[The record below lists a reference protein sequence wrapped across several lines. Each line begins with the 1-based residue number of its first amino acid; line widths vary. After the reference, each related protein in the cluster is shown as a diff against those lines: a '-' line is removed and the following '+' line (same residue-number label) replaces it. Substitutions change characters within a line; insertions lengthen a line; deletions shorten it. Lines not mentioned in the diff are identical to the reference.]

1 MLSEKLNIDVQ
12 IHQEEVKKPN
22 HSSIVLLPLKY
33 NSGIVHQ
40 LELRVTYSGLELTP
54 KQIDSASQIIFREWQ
69 SIFPL
74 YGIQRAFADMIGSN
88 ETIIYITF
96 DATNIFSNTQLRNIK
111 RTITELLEVE
121 LNQVYNQ
128 IKEKQA
134 KKIAS
139 VSHDTYD
146 FSDKFNQLKQENN
159 ELQMMLQNDIFGDQS
174 QSNRV
179 NDLRKE
185 LTRQQDS
192 LSNFSGAKH
201 NNEEINGLYNQVQ
214 ETLEHTSQKLNQTQ
228 QDLMDKQRE
237 IQRLQSLVME
247 NERYINGLQ
256 SDYDKLAESSY
267 FQLQHTLEENDVL
280 KHDLDV
286 YKQNELS
293 DQQEVQRIKS
303 ELGQLLLETENSQE
317 ELRQRL
323 QRTQYENQ
331 ELRTVIQEN
340 QQFEEKIHQELL
352 ETTKELSSVKDAL
365 QQLELEKGML
375 NQEWTTRY
383 NNLSM
388 EKENLALSYKA
399 SLEVE
404 AARNTELIDLKSQ
417 LIELEQRLQKNDLDK
432 KQIETNWQ
440 SRLLAEEREKERLVQ
455 QITNDKEQFLN
466 NKEQEIKRLSDRLA
480 QQNQLVDKLMSNQS
494 DSQSVWQENT
504 EALETNYQ
512 ASLKRISELE
522 LEVLSLTEK
531 NKLLLAQLAEKEP
544 MTDLDITASL
554 VPVTEVVAPV
564 EDIIVSVEEPKE
576 DEKVETV
583 SEDTYYDDEESDYDY
598 DDSDYDYDYD
608 YDYHEVDDLV
618 NYNPDSIEE
627 DIDELLDNKDEE
639 GKSKIAKK
647 DYEVYELYLDH
658 LPELLEQGKAEE
670 FYKYVEP
677 KMKKFKKFK
686 RDFEDD
692 VKSPTLFSRKYKM
705 ETGLANQMKAYVLMS
720 RHLSVLLDVE
730 ISDDEYYD
738 YDYGYDYDYDYDYE
752 YDED

>member
-1 MLSEKLNIDVQ
+1 M
-12 IHQEEVKKPN
+12 
-22 HSSIVLLPLKY
+22 
-33 NSGIVHQ
+33 
-40 LELRVTYSGLELTP
+40 
-54 KQIDSASQIIFREWQ
+54 
-69 SIFPL
+69 
-74 YGIQRAFADMIGSN
+74 
-88 ETIIYITF
+88 
-96 DATNIFSNTQLRNIK
+96 
-111 RTITELLEVE
+111 
-121 LNQVYNQ
+121 
-128 IKEKQA
+128 
-134 KKIAS
+134 
-139 VSHDTYD
+139 
-146 FSDKFNQLKQENN
+146 
-159 ELQMMLQNDIFGDQS
+159 
-174 QSNRV
+174 
-179 NDLRKE
+179 
-185 LTRQQDS
+185 
-192 LSNFSGAKH
+192 
-201 NNEEINGLYNQVQ
+201 
-214 ETLEHTSQKLNQTQ
+214 
-228 QDLMDKQRE
+228 
-237 IQRLQSLVME
+237 
-247 NERYINGLQ
+247 
-256 SDYDKLAESSY
+256 
-267 FQLQHTLEENDVL
+267 
-280 KHDLDV
+280 
-286 YKQNELS
+286 
-293 DQQEVQRIKS
+293 
-303 ELGQLLLETENSQE
+303 LLETENSQE

-480 QQNQLVDKLMSNQS
+480 QQKQLVDKLMSNQS

-692 VKSPTLFSRKYKM
+692 VKSPSLFSRKYKM

-738 YDYGYDYDYDYDYE
+738 YDYGYDYDYDYE